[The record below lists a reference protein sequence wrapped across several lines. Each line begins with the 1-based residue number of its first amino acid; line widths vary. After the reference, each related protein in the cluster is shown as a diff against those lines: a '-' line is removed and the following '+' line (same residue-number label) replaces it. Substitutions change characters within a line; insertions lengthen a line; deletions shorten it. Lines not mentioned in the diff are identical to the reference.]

1 MDFLLIFYDYFLKS
15 YLIISYYLK
24 TYVLYSTTLIKNI
37 KSFYLDKLLKIDSS
51 NYTATD
57 KYIEE
62 FCDTYFMNYTPVAF
76 TTEGI

>member
-37 KSFYLDKLLKIDSS
+37 KSFYLDKLLKIKI
-51 NYTATD
+51 N
-57 KYIEE
+57 
-62 FCDTYFMNYTPVAF
+62 
-76 TTEGI
+76 